1 MSGGHIPR
9 KKALRNTLMVPNLSK
24 KRQHLPGILEE
35 VDSLWETE
43 RQDKHD
49 TRADHRESAV
59 HVPEEAVVSTVGELQ
74 N

>member
-1 MSGGHIPR
+1 
-9 KKALRNTLMVPNLSK
+9 MVPNLYK
-24 KRQHLPGILEE
+24 QQHLPGILEE
-35 VDSLWETE
+35 VNSLWETE

-59 HVPEEAVVSTVGELQ
+59 HVPEEAVVPTIGELQ